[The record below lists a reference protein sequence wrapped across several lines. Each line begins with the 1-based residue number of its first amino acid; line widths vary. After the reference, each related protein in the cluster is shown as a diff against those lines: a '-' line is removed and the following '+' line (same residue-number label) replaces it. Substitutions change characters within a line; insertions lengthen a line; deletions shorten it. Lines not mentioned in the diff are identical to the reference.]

1 MTREKYP
8 VVPLSQGTE
17 GTMIR
22 ESRRSHAATL
32 RCLVPGG
39 AHLDPEMM
47 SQAQVSR
54 SAQVSR
60 QPRDPAWNHM
70 LVLAIIFAE
79 LLLQVGF
86 IP

>member
-54 SAQVSR
+54 

>member
-1 MTREKYP
+1 
-8 VVPLSQGTE
+8 
-17 GTMIR
+17 MIR

-54 SAQVSR
+54 SAQASRWAQVSR

-70 LVLAIIFAE
+70 LVLAIIFSE
-79 LLLQVGF
+79 LLLQFGF